1 MLLCSLTAVSIA
13 ALLGVMFFMYF
24 VTDIPSGCGQY
35 LLDRGLDATAYG
47 VLSSIYGWVNSVL
60 PLFAG
65 LMLDHFGR
73 SKSYIIFT
81 ACIGSGTLL
90 FLLGTATLDAPF
102 HFSPMAAFVVMSV
115 GRVLFSV
122 GGDSAV
128 CANDTMLTA
137 LLPPA
142 VVATSITVSILVGRV
157 GSVVSMNAVPLL
169 IDQVGLGPS
178 MYVVM
183 TLLLPFTVAVA
194 AASILGYAATK
205 RRKAHTRAML
215 MVVEE
220 GGFLDEDVSSID
232 AAEYFDAADVP
243 DMPELPAPP
252 NSTKP
257 VPKPVAGV
265 PVESLDAGL
274 LKARQTLLQRVWEAV
289 NIPIVGVLLAI
300 MCMPSMGFIAFGW
313 TSVGQVILV
322 ARSGLEADVAARL
335 VSVAN
340 LISMLSPL
348 WAFIIDRFRKQL
360 VLMLLSGVL
369 SLAAFTLLLIPGSP
383 PLLSMVLQ
391 GIAFSIASPCCW
403 SSVPLCIREQ
413 KVGVVFGLLSCTL
426 NLGLGLTALV
436 APALM
441 TLNWVLSIAW
451 FIACSLFTLVAVVF
465 FIVYDFRY
473 NHGRLW
479 STKADRPK
487 ATRPPT
493 PRAYPEVTG
502 GELEATL

>member
-1 MLLCSLTAVSIA
+1 MLLLVLTAVSVV
-13 ALLGVMFFMYF
+13 ALLSVMFFLYLMI
-24 VTDIPSGCGQY
+24 DMPSGCGQY

-47 VLSSIYGWVNSVL
+47 VLSSIYGWVNCVL

-65 LMLDHFGR
+65 LMLDVIGR
-73 SKSYIIFT
+73 TKSYIIFT

-115 GRVLFSV
+115 GRLVFAV

-142 VVATSITVSILVGRV
+142 VVATSITISITICRG

-183 TLLLPFTVAVA
+183 TLLLPFTVAVT
-194 AASILGYAATK
+194 AASILGLTAIHL
-205 RRKAHTRAML
+205 RRDHIVC
-215 MVVEE
+215 VVED
-220 GGFLDEDVSSID
+220 GVAALPDETPPET
-232 AAEYFDAADVP
+232 AEAPTLA
-243 DMPELPAPP
+243 PAPLLYRARGAVSIP
-252 NSTKP
+252 T
-257 VPKPVAGV
+257 V
-265 PVESLDAGL
+265 GL
-274 LKARQTLLQRVWEAV
+274 LLALMCL
-289 NIPIVGVLLAI
+289 PSVGLT
-300 MCMPSMGFIAFGW
+300 SFGW
-313 TSVGQVILV
+313 MAVGQVVLV
-322 ARSGLEADVAARL
+322 ARSGLDADVAARL
-335 VSVAN
+335 ASISG
-340 LISMLSPL
+340 LISMTAPL
-348 WAFIIDRFRKQL
+348 WAFFIDRFRKQL

-369 SLAAFTLLLIPGSP
+369 SLAAFTLLLIPDSP

-391 GIAFSIASPCCW
+391 GVAFSIASPCCW

-413 KVGVVFGLLSCTL
+413 KFGVVFGLLSCTL

-487 ATRPPT
+487 TTRPPT

-502 GELEATL
+502 GELGQWE